1 MTASLTDGGPVAG
14 GGELLVTGHGPVRVL
29 TLNRPRSMNAIT
41 TGLARRFKRAL
52 AAADADPA
60 VRAIVI
66 TGSGERA
73 FCAGGDLHELAG
85 RADPSV
91 PGPRVV
97 SELVRDRIATPVIAA
112 VNGLAYG
119 GGLELALAC
128 DLVVSGEHARFALP
142 EVKRGVLA
150 SGGGLVRLPGIVG
163 TRRALQLL
171 LTGEPIDAATA
182 LEWGLVNQVV
192 RPAETL
198 TTAVELGSS
207 IAANAPLAV
216 RASKAVAHVSARLP
230 EPEAWALN
238 DTSHDEIAKSHDAL
252 EGPRAFSEKRPPRW
266 SGR

>member
-1 MTASLTDGGPVAG
+1 MADRD
-14 GGELLVTGHGPVRVL
+14 ELLVADHGPVRVL
-29 TLNRPRSMNAIT
+29 TLNRPRSLNAIT
-41 TGLARRFKRAL
+41 TGLALRTKRAL
-52 AAADADPA
+52 AAADTDPS
-60 VRAIVI
+60 VRVIVI
-66 TGSGERA
+66 TGSGGRA

-85 RADPSV
+85 RPATTV

-97 SELVRDRIATPVIAA
+97 SELVRDRIATPMIAA

-128 DLVVSGEHARFALP
+128 DLVVCGEHARFALP

-150 SGGGLVRLPGIVG
+150 SGGGLVRLPGLVG
-163 TRRALQLL
+163 PRRALQLL

-182 LEWGLVNQVV
+182 QEWGLVNLVV

-198 TTAVELGSS
+198 TAAVELASR

-216 RASKAVAHVSARLP
+216 RASKALVHMSARLP

-238 DTSHDEIAKSHDAL
+238 DTSHDEITKSADAL
-252 EGPRAFSEKRPPRW
+252 EGPRAFSEKRSPRW
-266 SGR
+266 TGR